1 MLNRGM
7 KALYA
12 RTITEQERETM
23 QAGLKSKDGFKVRRC
38 QMILLSGDAHLKVA
52 EIGRR
57 LGCQG
62 QAVRE
67 AIHAF
72 EREGVGSLQA
82 RSKARHDNQRAFNEQ
97 GQERLR
103 ELIRRSPREFGYES
117 SLWTL
122 DLVAQ
127 VSAREGL
134 TELVVT
140 GETVRTPLVAMGIAW
155 NRAKHW
161 INSPDLHYQSKKSDG
176 TG

>member
-1 MLNRGM
+1 M

-12 RTITEQERETM
+12 RALTDEERETL
-23 QAGLKSKDGFKVRRC
+23 QAGLKSSDGFRVRRC
-38 QMILLSGDAHLKVA
+38 QMILLSADEQLKVA
-52 EIGRR
+52 AIGRR
-57 LGCQG
+57 IGCAG

-72 EREGVGSLQA
+72 EREGLGCLVAKS
-82 RSKARHDNQRAFNEQ
+82 RARHDNQRAFNEQ
-97 GQERLR
+97 GQEGLQ

-127 VSAREGL
+127 VSVQEGL
-134 TELVVT
+134 IAKLVS
-140 GETVRTPLVAMGIAW
+140 GETVRTTLEAMGITW
-155 NRAKHW
+155 QRAKHW
-161 INSPDLHYQSKKSDG
+161 INSPDVHYQSKKSGG

>member
-1 MLNRGM
+1 M
-7 KALYA
+7 KALYMRA
-12 RTITEQERETM
+12 LTDQERETL
-23 QAGLKSKDGFKVRRC
+23 QVGLKSSDGFKVRRC
-38 QMILLSGDAHLKVA
+38 QMILLSADEQLKVA

-72 EREGVGSLQA
+72 ERAGLGCLVA
-82 RSKARHDNQRAFNEQ
+82 RSRARHDKQRAFNEQ
-97 GQERLR
+97 GQEGLR

-127 VSAREGL
+127 VCAHEGL
-134 TELVVT
+134 TDKVVT
-140 GETVRTPLVAMGIAW
+140 GETIRTTLAAMGIVW
-155 NRAKHW
+155 KRAKHW
-161 INSPDLHYQSKKSDG
+161 INSPDVHYQSKKSG
-176 TG
+176 ETG